1 MSAVKAHIAIG
12 VDGGQQGCTGHGRCA
27 VMAGEVYSLDD
38 DGYNVAR
45 GSYVEVPPGLE
56 EKARYGAKVCPE
68 RVITIEE

>member
-1 MSAVKAHIAIG
+1 MSQVKAHIAIG

-27 VMAGEVYSLDD
+27 VMAGDVYELDD
-38 DGYNVAR
+38 NGYNIAR

-56 EKARYGAKVCPE
+56 ESARLGARVCPE